1 MSVTIAV
8 IIVLGPDS
16 FVISL
21 VDRLVAEIPWEVGIL
36 QLSE

>member
-1 MSVTIAV
+1 MSVAIVV
-8 IIVLGPDS
+8 IIFLGPES

-21 VDRLVAEIPWEVGIL
+21 VDRLVAEIPWEIGIL

>member
-1 MSVTIAV
+1 MSVAIV
-8 IIVLGPDS
+8 IIIFLVES

-21 VDRLVAEIPWEVGIL
+21 VDRLVAEIPWEIGIL

>member
-1 MSVTIAV
+1 MSVPIA
-8 IIVLGPDS
+8 IIIFLGPES

-21 VDRLVAEIPWEVGIL
+21 VDRLVAEIPWETGIL